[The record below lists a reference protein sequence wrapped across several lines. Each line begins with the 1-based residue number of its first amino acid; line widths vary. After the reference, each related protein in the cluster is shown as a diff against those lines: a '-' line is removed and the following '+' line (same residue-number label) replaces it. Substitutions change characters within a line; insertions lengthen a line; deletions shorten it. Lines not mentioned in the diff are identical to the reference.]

1 MQASEFLVHARLDAH
16 VLETWIEAGWL
27 LPQQDGRVRD
37 FSDVDLARAQLIV
50 DLRQL
55 GVNDEG
61 IPVILDLVDQLHG
74 LRRMLRELLAAIQ
87 AHSDASP
94 QQAADAADDAVRP
107 TQPPGSDRKQTQ

>member
-27 LPQQDGRVRD
+27 APQREGQARD
-37 FSDVDLARAQLIV
+37 FSDVDLARAQLIL

-61 IPVILDLVDQLHG
+61 IPVILDLVDPLHG
-74 LRRMLRELLAAIQ
+74 LRRMLRGLLAAIQ
-87 AHSDASP
+87 AQSNAAP
-94 QQAADAADDAVRP
+94 RWGADAANDAIRS
-107 TQPPGSDRKQTQ
+107 TQPPGSDRKQPQ